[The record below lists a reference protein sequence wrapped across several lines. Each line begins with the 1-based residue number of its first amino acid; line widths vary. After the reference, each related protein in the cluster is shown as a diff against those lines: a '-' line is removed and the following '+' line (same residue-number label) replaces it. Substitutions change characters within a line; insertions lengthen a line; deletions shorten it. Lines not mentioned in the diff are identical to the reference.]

1 MTHKKSLREKSYPK
15 SPGVYFFKDAG
26 NSILYIGKAK
36 NLKNRISSYFSS
48 DEMKVLQLL
57 QQAVD
62 IEFITTNNEIEAL
75 FLEAQLIKK
84 HQPPFNRLLKTG
96 NPFVYIFFSDIYPG
110 SVEALA
116 KSDKNSSNK
125 KIPTISMV
133 RTQKKKGEYFGPFLT
148 KTDALNVINY
158 LKKRFQLN
166 ICGKKIE
173 SGCLQYHIG
182 ICAGSCKSDFDDAFY
197 NVRLNIARQILQ
209 HKYKDALAYLESEI
223 KISNQN
229 LNFERSQHLT
239 QYHQHL
245 AAIVETLQVLKK
257 TKYTNIKTAVPVD
270 EKSINPAVAPD
281 FAKASSG
288 SRKAMADTNNIS
300 NINLLSSLKKRLGLK
315 KIPYTIDC
323 FDISHMQ
330 SQSMVGSCV
339 RFLDGKP
346 DKKNFRHFMIKSLV
360 EQNDYAALAEIVA
373 RRYRKVENYPDLI
386 IIDGGKG
393 QLSATKHLAGPAEI
407 ISISK
412 GENRTVGLE
421 TVHFIEKNTTIDL
434 DIHQA
439 ADRLLL
445 QIRDYAHHFAISYHR
460 KKQKLKI

>member
-1 MTHKKSLREKSYPK
+1 MAHITTLREKSYPK

-36 NLKNRISSYFSS
+36 NLKSRITSYFSS
-48 DEMKVLQLL
+48 DEEKVQQLL
-57 QQAVD
+57 QQAID
-62 IEFITTNNEIEAL
+62 IEFIITNSEIEAL

-84 HQPPFNRLLKTG
+84 HQPLFNRLLKTG
-96 NPFVYIFFSDIYPG
+96 NPFVYIYFSDG
-110 SVEALA
+110 
-116 KSDKNSSNK
+116 KNIGK
-125 KIPTISMV
+125 KIPAIAMV
-133 RTQKKKGEYFGPFLT
+133 RTRSSRRQGHGGLTEKKGEYFGPFLT

-182 ICAGSCKSDFDDAFY
+182 ICAGSCKSDFDEKFY
-197 NVRLNIARQILQ
+197 QVRLNIARQILQ
-209 HKYKDALAYLESEI
+209 YKYKDALIYLKSEI

-229 LNFERSQHLT
+229 LSFERSQHLT
-239 QYHQHL
+239 EYHQHL
-245 AAIVETLQVLKK
+245 ARILETLQVLKK
-257 TKYTNIKTAVPVD
+257 TKFTNIKM
-270 EKSINPAVAPD
+270 VAPVNE
-281 FAKASSG
+281 KISNESS
-288 SRKAMADTNNIS
+288 TS
-300 NINLLSSLKKRLGLK
+300 NINLLSALKNRLGLT

-323 FDISHMQ
+323 FDISHIQ

-346 DKKNFRHFMIKSLV
+346 DKKNFRHFIIKSLV
-360 EQNDYAALAEIVA
+360 EQNDCAALAEIVA
-373 RRYRKVENYPDLI
+373 RRYRKPENYPDLI

-393 QLSATKHLAGPAEI
+393 QLNATKHLAGPAEI

-421 TVHFIEKNTTIDL
+421 SIHFIHKEKMINL

-439 ADRLLL
+439 TDRLLL

-460 KKQKLKI
+460 KKQKL